1 MVHREI
7 ASLEDICKISREF
20 NSDPRWKF
28 RGQSNVEWDL
38 RPTIAR
44 DGRKAA
50 KEQDNF
56 NYWKGVAVSMLP
68 KEPPNDWEWL
78 AVAQHHGLATRLLD
92 WTFHI
97 LTAAFFAACAY
108 EHHAEDGVVYALFE
122 DALEK
127 ELEKERRPL
136 KRDDGPFKS
145 PGIRIVH
152 PPLITPR
159 VGAQASLFTIHGEPE
174 EGDADGELYECLK
187 RYVGRKGLDHHLY
200 QIIIRADYKERL
212 LFDLSQFGVNWLS
225 LFPDLWGLSRY
236 VEWSAQNPNGPP
248 T

>member
-1 MVHREI
+1 MILREI
-7 ASLEDICKISREF
+7 AGLEDLCKISREF
-20 NSDPRWKF
+20 KSDPCWKF
-28 RGQSNVEWDL
+28 RGQSKVEWDL
-38 RPTIAR
+38 RPAIAR

-50 KEQDNF
+50 SEQKYFDQ
-56 NYWKGVAVSMLP
+56 WKAVAVSMLP
-68 KEPPNDWEWL
+68 KEPSNDWEWL

-97 LTAAFFAACAY
+97 LAAAFFAACAY
-108 EHHAEDGVVYALFE
+108 EYHAEDGVVYALFE

-127 ELEKERRPL
+127 KRRRRRRL
-136 KRDDGPFKS
+136 KPENDPFKS

-152 PPLITPR
+152 PPLITAR
-159 VGAQASLFTIHGEPE
+159 VGAQAGLFTIHGKPE
-174 EGDADGELYECLK
+174 KGDAGGELYECLK
-187 RYVGRKGLDHHLY
+187 RYIERKGLGDHLY
-200 QIIIRADYKERL
+200 QIIIRASYKERL

-236 VEWSAQNPNGPP
+236 VEWSAQNPDGPP